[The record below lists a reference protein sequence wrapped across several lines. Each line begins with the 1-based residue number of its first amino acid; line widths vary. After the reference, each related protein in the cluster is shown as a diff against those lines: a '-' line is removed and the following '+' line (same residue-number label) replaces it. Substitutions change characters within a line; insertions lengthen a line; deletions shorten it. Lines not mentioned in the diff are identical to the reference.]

1 MLNKFRQSRFIA
13 SLLISSILFISVQP
27 VVNAAI
33 VSTSDLVAQQQ
44 SQIDK
49 ASLLK
54 SFDRKDVQIALS
66 SKGVDIKMAKL
77 RVASMTNEEVRL
89 LNAKID
95 SLPAAGNI
103 VGTLGFILVILL
115 ITDLLGVT
123 DVYSF

>member
-27 VVNAAI
+27 AVNAAI

-54 SFDRKDVQIALS
+54 SFDRKDVQMALA
-66 SKGVDIKMAKL
+66 SKGVDINMAKL
-77 RVASMTNEEVRL
+77 RVASMTNEEVQQ
-89 LNAKID
+89 LNAKMD
-95 SLPAAGNI
+95 SLPAAGDI

>member
-27 VVNAAI
+27 AVNAAI

-54 SFDRKDVQIALS
+54 SFDRKDVQMALA
-66 SKGVDIKMAKL
+66 SKGVDINMAKL
-77 RVASMTNEEVRL
+77 RVASMTNEEVQQ

-95 SLPAAGNI
+95 SLPAAGDI